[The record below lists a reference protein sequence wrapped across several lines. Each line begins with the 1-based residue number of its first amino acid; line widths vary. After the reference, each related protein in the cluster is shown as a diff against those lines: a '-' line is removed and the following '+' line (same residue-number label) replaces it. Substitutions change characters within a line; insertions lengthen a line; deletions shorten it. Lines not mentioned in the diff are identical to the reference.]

1 MYNGRLIGS
10 GCMTEFQ
17 VMHLKR
23 GLYNKHNNVANLS
36 SLIHIFK
43 SKIRTPLEL
52 PVQLAIRL
60 SYTLPTVMPKTKSNP
75 IGHFCGLPWGSM
87 LPPIDKIFINATW
100 PILTEDL
107 VEDTVEFTDLDPLQA
122 PEWSVR
128 IGFNTESKTSLCRAL
143 KKLTKT
149 WNMARQQ
156 KYYLDQIPNL
166 DAESQVHERALD
178 AIAQSDAEKRFNAL
192 TGNIYLDTGVAQAS
206 GAFGEMKE
214 EIENVIQSFFS
225 DTDLGRFLKTKFSCH
240 FLAKFSCHFVFM
252 ENCETIKIKLTMN
265 LGQMSKVISILK

>member
-1 MYNGRLIGS
+1 MYFEKPCKSTVQVALFNSNCETPIFVEIKEKYRHMYNGRLIGS

-60 SYTLPTVMPKTKSNP
+60 SYTLPTVMPKSKSNP

-87 LPPIDKIFINATW
+87 LPPINKIFINATW

-107 VEDTVEFTDLDPLQA
+107 VEDTVEFTDLDPLQDTC
-122 PEWSVR
+122 PPLLSR
-128 IGFNTESKTSLCRAL
+128 CSLGPIW
-143 KKLTKT
+143 TK
-149 WNMARQQ
+149 
-156 KYYLDQIPNL
+156 
-166 DAESQVHERALD
+166 
-178 AIAQSDAEKRFNAL
+178 
-192 TGNIYLDTGVAQAS
+192 
-206 GAFGEMKE
+206 
-214 EIENVIQSFFS
+214 
-225 DTDLGRFLKTKFSCH
+225 
-240 FLAKFSCHFVFM
+240 
-252 ENCETIKIKLTMN
+252 
-265 LGQMSKVISILK
+265 